1 MTEPTKPD
9 LPQSGGSWVRQ
20 PDGSLTPA
28 TDPAADPVPEAV
40 PEAVTEKPTS
50 RGKVAAPAPEKE

>member
-1 MTEPTKPD
+1 MTEPTSTD

-28 TDPAADPVPEAV
+28 DAPAADALPQTQ
-40 PEAVTEKPTS
+40 TEKPTA
-50 RGKVAAPAPEKE
+50 RPKVAAPAPEKE